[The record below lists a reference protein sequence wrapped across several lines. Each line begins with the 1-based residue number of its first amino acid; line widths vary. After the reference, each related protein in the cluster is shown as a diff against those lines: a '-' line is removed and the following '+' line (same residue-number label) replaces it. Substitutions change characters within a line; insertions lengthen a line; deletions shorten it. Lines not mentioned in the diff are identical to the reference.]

1 MTDLD
6 LPHQRLHTQHIAG
19 PPLATPEEV
28 VRRLGAG
35 QSQDYPAAKW
45 ALGLR
50 TEGVNDSDID
60 QAFAEGRIL
69 RTHVMRPTW
78 HFVTPEDIR
87 WLLELTA
94 PRVRTAAASWYRQLE
109 LDDAL
114 FKRSHAAL
122 IDALQG
128 GKQLT
133 RAELVTALQLPGI
146 DST

>member
-19 PPLATPEEV
+19 PPLATPEEG
-28 VRRLGAG
+28 VRRLGAV
-35 QSQDYPAAKW
+35 QSQEYPGAKW

-94 PRVRTAAASWYRQLE
+94 PRVHALNAHYYRRSG

-114 FKRSHAAL
+114 LA
-122 IDALQG
+122 
-128 GKQLT
+128 
-133 RAELVTALQLPGI
+133 RAN
-146 DST
+146 